1 MTVFLWFFV
10 FLLGWGELE
19 RARCLDWFELMVR
32 GNGPSEKMGKDADLA
47 RLRRYDCLQFSL

>member
-1 MTVFLWFFV
+1 MTVFCV
-10 FLLGWGELE
+10 FCVFCYVWGELE